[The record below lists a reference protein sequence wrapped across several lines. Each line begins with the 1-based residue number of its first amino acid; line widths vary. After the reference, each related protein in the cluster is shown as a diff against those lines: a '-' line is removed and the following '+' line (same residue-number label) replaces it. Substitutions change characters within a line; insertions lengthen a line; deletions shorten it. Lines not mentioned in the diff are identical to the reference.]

1 MSLLI
6 YHMTEKIIITLVLVY
21 PVVQIT
27 GKYHIEQ

>member
-21 PVVQIT
+21 PVVQI
-27 GKYHIEQ
+27 KYHIEQ